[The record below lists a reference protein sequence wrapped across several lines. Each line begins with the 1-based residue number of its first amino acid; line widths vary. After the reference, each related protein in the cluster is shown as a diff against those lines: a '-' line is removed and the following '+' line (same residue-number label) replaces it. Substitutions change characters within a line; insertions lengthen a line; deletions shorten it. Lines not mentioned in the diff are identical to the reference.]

1 VKLRTLVGGVVAGAL
16 CLALSGCIETEA
28 DFDVNNDAT
37 VDGLMTVEMS
47 TELAGMFG
55 ITSREAFE
63 KQLLDPESSEI
74 PAGQSFTVKEEDGK
88 YKMEIT
94 YDNTPLVDD
103 DMKLEVTSDDQIKF
117 TYRNSGMNS
126 DTGMGDVEGMQGSI
140 KFTLQ
145 FPGAIDKT
153 TPTNLP
159 ESVEID
165 GNVLR
170 ITSDLTENL
179 DLEVYAARG
188 DSAGSGAADNDD
200 NGQMSITALDQGG
213 DDSSNT
219 VAILIAI
226 AAAALALVAVAYVVV
241 RRRTRGLPE

>member
-145 FPGAIDKT
+145 FPGDIDKT
-153 TPTNLP
+153 TPANLP
-159 ESVEID
+159 DSVQID

-188 DSAGSGAADNDD
+188 DSTGSDE
-200 NGQMSITALDQGG
+200 NGQMSTTGVDQSG